1 MWAHSTAAILG
12 PVAVRCLIVDDS
24 ARFLELARSLLQQH
38 GIDVVATAGSSAEA
52 LDRALELRPDVV
64 LVDIDLGGES
74 GFELTRLLASTAR
87 SSVILISTHAE
98 VDFTDLIEAS
108 PALGFIPK
116 AELSAQAVRDLI
128 RGDAEPEPTRD

>member
-52 LDRALELRPDVV
+52 LARAAELRPDVV

-74 GFELTRLLASTAR
+74 GFELTRILASHQR
-87 SSVILISTHAE
+87 SSVILISAHAE
-98 VDFTDLIEAS
+98 LDFTDLIEAS

-116 AELSAQAVRDLI
+116 AELSAQAVHDLV

>member
-1 MWAHSTAAILG
+1 MWAHSSAAMLG
-12 PVAVRCLIVDDS
+12 RVAVRCLIVDDS
-24 ARFLELARSLLQQH
+24 TRFVELARSLLEQH

-52 LDRALELRPDVV
+52 LARAAELHPDVV

-74 GFELTRLLASTAR
+74 GFELTRRLASTER
-87 SSVILISTHAE
+87 LSVILISTHAE

-116 AELSAQAVRDLI
+116 AELSAQAIEDLVRGE
-128 RGDAEPEPTRD
+128 RRFDADA